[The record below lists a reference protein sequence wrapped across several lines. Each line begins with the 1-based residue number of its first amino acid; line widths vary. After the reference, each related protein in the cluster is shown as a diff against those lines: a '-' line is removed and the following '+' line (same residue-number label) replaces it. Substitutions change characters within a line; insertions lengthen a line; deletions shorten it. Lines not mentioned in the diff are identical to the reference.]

1 MDKLKSSETEEL
13 IQMVKSGVKSDEA
26 FSELHSRYEPLINSR
41 VNAFFGSGAVVSEA
55 KQEASIA
62 LHNAVM
68 SYNAEKCD
76 GVTFGLFASI
86 CISNKLK
93 TFYKQNAKETAILDR
108 FSEADKLVSGF
119 NLESRVATVDFC
131 ERVMKIA
138 KSLLSDFEYKVFRLS
153 FEQYA
158 TKDIAALLG
167 KTPKSIDNAKNRI
180 SRRLRENE
188 EICFILSDIK

>member
-1 MDKLKSSETEEL
+1 MDKLKMSETDQL
-13 IQMVKSGVKSDEA
+13 IGMIKSGDMVDEA

-41 VNAFFGSGAVVSEA
+41 VSSFFGSGSVANEA

-68 SYNAEKCD
+68 SYDSAKCA
-76 GVTFGLFASI
+76 GVTFGLYASI

-93 TFYKQNAKETAILDR
+93 TFYNKNIKENELLDR
-108 FSEADKLVSGF
+108 FSEADKLVSGL
-119 NLESRVATVDFC
+119 NLESHVATVDFC

-158 TKDIAALLG
+158 TKDIAAMLG
-167 KTPKSIDNAKNRI
+167 KTPKSVDNAKNRI
-180 SRRLRENE
+180 SRHLRDNE
-188 EICFILSDIK
+188 EIRFILSDIK